1 MKLDDFNAV
10 AVSAATMLVPTF
22 LFTVILGLIL
32 NSSEKRSSMSGKITA
47 CQCITVMIGCL
58 FTGITAAMFTTF
70 PFRKSVQDGYLHAL
84 IGFFYFNSHLWLCVF
99 CFEVYYNFRSLKSMI
114 KYDSSNRRVATYAV
128 LTIVLSLALTSGVEI
143 LLNSGKVEPNSI
155 GVLACY
161 GVPAAFIAIFSLMFS
176 TVAIFSV
183 LKLVR
188 QQDSSQSS
196 TPQKLTPINM
206 LIWMLI
212 IHTFFEAALV
222 YTVMISIWEPLI
234 LSTVLLRRVF
244 SSMVYL
250 ILTNKK

>member
-1 MKLDDFNAV
+1 MRLDDFNAV
-10 AVSAATMLVPTF
+10 AVSAAAMLVPTF

-84 IGFFYFNSHLWLCVF
+84 IGFFYFNSQLWLCVF

-114 KYDSSNRRVATYAV
+114 KYDSSNHRVATYVV
-128 LTIVLSLALTSGVEI
+128 LTIVLSIALTSGVEI
-143 LLNSGKVEPNSI
+143 LLNIGKVEPNSI

-161 GVPAAFIAIFSLMFS
+161 GVPAALIAIFSLTFS

-183 LKLVR
+183 LTLVR
-188 QQDSSQSS
+188 QQDSQSS
-196 TPQKLTPINM
+196 TPKKLTPINM

-222 YTVMISIWEPLI
+222 YTVMISMWEPLI
-234 LSTVLLRRVF
+234 LSTVLVRRVF